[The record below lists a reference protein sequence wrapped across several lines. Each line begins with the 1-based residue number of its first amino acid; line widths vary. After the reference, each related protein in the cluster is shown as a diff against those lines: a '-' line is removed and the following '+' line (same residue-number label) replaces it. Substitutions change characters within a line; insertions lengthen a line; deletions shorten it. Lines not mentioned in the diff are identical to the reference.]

1 MESMAV
7 HLGDT
12 SGSYIQLIYI
22 KVISS
27 EVKIIITSK
36 CVFYIFQDKM
46 SGKCLNLLIN
56 KQQHSHSCTY
66 VVQVTRSRQ
75 PAY

>member
-1 MESMAV
+1 MAV

-27 EVKIIITSK
+27 EVKIIITTSK
-36 CVFYIFQDKM
+36 CVFYIFQNKM
-46 SGKCLNLLIN
+46 
-56 KQQHSHSCTY
+56 
-66 VVQVTRSRQ
+66 
-75 PAY
+75 